1 MEPAFA
7 RIMGEGHTVEVQ
19 GGASTVKEVALTVN
33 CDAQLLSK
41 KGHGTF
47 REKSSQHGAVLEP
60 CGRLKVENQI
70 PRLLKAYRALER
82 ATNVER

>member
-60 CGRLKVENQI
+60 CGAGRAAVRLRVTAA
-70 PRLLKAYRALER
+70 PW
-82 ATNVER
+82 AT